1 VSEST
6 ICLTRIKRCHSATL
20 RVGLALARYD
30 HRQVSRATCRPCCRI
45 MQSPMWRIHAR
56 GRQRK
61 RAASPRAAHRDHIRV
76 VLI

>member
-1 VSEST
+1 
-6 ICLTRIKRCHSATL
+6 
-20 RVGLALARYD
+20 LARYD